1 MRKDIEHLIQYLN
14 SEEEKRRAGKECDR
28 YILRKLDR
36 TLQIV
41 NQHKPHRT
49 SIFHNFLEY
58 SRNQQAYIAY
68 LLIKQGDS
76 YE

>member
-1 MRKDIEHLIQYLN
+1 MRKDIEYLIQYLN

-36 TLQIV
+36 TLHIV
-41 NQHKPHRT
+41 NQNLPHKT
-49 SIFHNFLEY
+49 GVFHNFLEY

-68 LLIKQGDS
+68 LLTNQGES

>member
-1 MRKDIEHLIQYLN
+1 MRKDIEYLIQYLN

-36 TLQIV
+36 TLQMV
-41 NQHKPHRT
+41 NQNLTYRT
-49 SIFHNFLEY
+49 GIFHNFLEY

-68 LLIKQGDS
+68 LITKQQG
-76 YE
+76 EEL